1 MAYTR
6 KAGIRANQLAS
17 TLTIGEVTALT
28 LLFAYVMTRKPADTL
43 PSLLAEMV
51 AAREA
56 LLNNLNP

>member
-1 MAYTR
+1 MAFTR
-6 KAGIRANQLAS
+6 NADIRRKQLAS

-43 PSLLAEMV
+43 PSLLAEMI